1 MPTNTYTPL
10 GTITLSASAS
20 EVIFSG
26 IPASLNGQ
34 SFRDL
39 VLIYTA
45 VTDAN
50 NRDVRVRCN
59 GVSTQSYPVV
69 IMSGSGSSTFSASR
83 TTDTGFVFHYYGDS
97 STGVNQVPVIAQ
109 FLDYTATDK
118 HKVVLSRANN
128 AANGLNATA
137 GRFTSTS
144 AITSITVAADSGT
157 FVAGATFSI
166 YGIAG

>member
-39 VLIYTA
+39 VVIIAGTSASTTTFGIRFNGDSGNNYTY
-45 VTDAN
+45 VEM
-50 NRDVRVRCN
+50 N
-59 GVSTQSYPVV
+59 GQGSGLTESSAGTLSYAL
-69 IMSGSGSSTFSASR
+69 MGRSGSQQSTSTF
-83 TTDTGFVFHYYGDS
+83 
-97 STGVNQVPVIAQ
+97 QL
-109 FLDYTATDK
+109 LDYTATDK
-118 HKVVLSRANN
+118 HKTALARGGQQTEIVRAS
-128 AANGLNATA
+128 AARWANTA
-137 GRFTSTS
+137 
-144 AITSITVAADSGT
+144 AITSLTVTGSNWNSGT
-157 FVAGATFSI
+157 TMSI